1 MVQGVT
7 FDKQLMASEDFAH
20 QVNYFYQGKMG
31 VSKGCE
37 ISTNVDGSLVIS
49 DGYFSIYGR
58 LLKNVGDTA
67 VEVPSVPSGTL
78 YSSLVFEVDLTK
90 ENTIDAFNQGQFKI
104 VSNAATYPTL
114 TQENLDDGGN
124 IYQLEFARFENTVN
138 GIVNLQ
144 DKRTILSMQMY
155 APDEEFRSHLAES
168 SNKHITE
175 IGANENGKYT
185 RFDDGTQICINE
197 IFVAGN
203 GKAISTPV
211 GALYRSEH
219 IGWTYP
225 ASFLNPKVAVVVTY
239 TNSSANKYIGFTG
252 IGDTLSTE
260 HELAGYLI
268 SPISTTTNSSPV
280 IVAIGRWK

>member
-1 MVQGVT
+1 MVQGIT
-7 FDKQLMASEDFAH
+7 FDKQLLASEDFAH

-37 ISTNVDGSLVIS
+37 VSADVSGNLVIS

-104 VSNAATYPTL
+104 VSSADTYPAL
-114 TQENLDDGGN
+114 IQENLDNGGN
-124 IYQLEFARFENTVN
+124 IYQLEFARFENTVS

-155 APDEEFRSHLAES
+155 TPQDDFNTHLAES
-168 SNKHITE
+168 ANKHIKE
-175 IGANENGKYT
+175 SGSNDDGHYIKY
-185 RFDDGTQICINE
+185 DDGTMICTLQMT
-197 IFVAGN
+197 VDG
-203 GKAISTPV
+203 
-211 GALYRSEH
+211 RSQYF
-219 IGWTYP
+219 TSRYDM
-225 ASFLNPKVAVVVTY
+225 L
-239 TNSSANKYIGFTG
+239 SSAATFPKEFVSIQSVNTTPIFKANEGKFRELRQVFVDGNMRVSLTVRFVTPESFTEG
-252 IGDTLSTE
+252 
-260 HELAGYLI
+260 LAVDVFV
-268 SPISTTTNSSPV
+268 T
-280 IVAIGRWK
+280 AIGRWKE